1 MRKIW
6 RAAAVFSICGLAM
19 PSLAAAGEHRIGFG
33 YHYWQTVDDLG
44 DLGDIEDDGFAN
56 VLSYQYLP
64 GGFLR
69 FEVDLE
75 YFDDGFA
82 GSSKTAYSPQFFV
95 LVGRFLYAGV
105 GVGITQSDGF
115 ASGGDWSD
123 PWFAARAG
131 VDLLLF
137 PKLHLDINA
146 NYRADA
152 FEDLD
157 RAKSDALTI
166 GASLRLTFL

>member
-1 MRKIW
+1 MAGVVIG
-6 RAAAVFSICGLAM
+6 CLAM
-19 PSLAAAGEHRIGFG
+19 PSLATAGEHRIGFG
-33 YHYWQTVDDLG
+33 YHYWETIDDLG
-44 DLGDIEDDGFAN
+44 DLGDIEDDGFAK
-56 VLSYQYLP
+56 VISYQYLP

-82 GSSKTAYSPQFFV
+82 GSSDTAYSPQVFA

-105 GVGITQSDGF
+105 GVGITHSNGF
-115 ASGGDWSD
+115 ASGDDWSD
-123 PWFAARAG
+123 PWYAVRAG
-131 VDLLLF
+131 VDLLLL

-157 RAKSDALTI
+157 RAKSDALTV
-166 GASLRLTFL
+166 GASLRLTIH